1 MKRRAFAFMVA
12 LAGAGLGSGCSAP
25 PPTTDPVE
33 EARSALARHAEGP
46 VEIQSVSVSGEIV
59 CGWADTSGPFF
70 FENGTLVLW
79 FDDQTPFSR
88 CGPDFVAPAPLAA
101 PVY

>member
-1 MKRRAFAFMVA
+1 MGA
-12 LAGAGLGSGCSAP
+12 LVGTGFGSGCSAP
-25 PPTTDPVE
+25 PPTPDPVE

-46 VEIQSVSVSGEIV
+46 VQIQSVSVSGEIV

-70 FENGTLVLW
+70 FEHGTLVLW
-79 FDDQTPFSR
+79 FDDPVPFSR
-88 CGPDFVAPAPLAA
+88 CGSDFVAPAPLAA